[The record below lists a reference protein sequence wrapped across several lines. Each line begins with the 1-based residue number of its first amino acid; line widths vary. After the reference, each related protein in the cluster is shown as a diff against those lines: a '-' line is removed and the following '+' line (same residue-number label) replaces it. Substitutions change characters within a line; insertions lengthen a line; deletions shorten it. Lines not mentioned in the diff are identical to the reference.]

1 MKPQQYLSSH
11 YKKIRSIHKGHTT
24 EIWLVEENSTNQ
36 KYVLKIIN
44 RIGTPYPQMLK
55 LQHQNL
61 PMVYYAVET
70 DMATYVIEEYLQGMN
85 LQEYFDRYGSF
96 NEATICQYAMEI
108 CDCLELLHS
117 HHILHRDIKPSNL
130 FLMDNHKLKL
140 IDFDAGRVEK
150 INKINDTQIIG
161 TPGFASPEQY
171 GFQQTDEKTD
181 IYSLGLTLQVLLGF
195 DNYKGFLLPVLKKCT
210 EFDPSKRYPSAKKL
224 KQAIKIRVYYHNLR
238 GKLINAK
245 TLCASVFIFIVWLI
259 IKEEFAPN
267 TEQEIQ
273 SKPTSIEISQPI
285 DQLNQQAEIAPK
297 EEESI
302 QNDQNDTSEIFYE
315 ESFIE
320 ISEPPTTKLE
330 ELSTTNLEELPTQ
343 KLESESATILEE
355 LSESSTPQPQR
366 DLTELYEKA
375 ATEEININQ
384 MPREI
389 LVNRLG
395 KDDASIEEQNSAV
408 DEYNRRL
415 ELNARVKALMEQLP
429 EDMTSAE
436 RNAAHFEFYQQE
448 KRKLNLE

>member
-96 NEATICQYAMEI
+96 NEADICQYAMEI

-171 GFQQTDEKTD
+171 GFQQTDKKTD
-181 IYSLGLTLQVLLGF
+181 IYSLGLTLQVLIGF

-210 EFDPSKRYPSAKKL
+210 EFDPSKRYPL
-224 KQAIKIRVYYHNLR
+224 QI
-238 GKLINAK
+238 
-245 TLCASVFIFIVWLI
+245 
-259 IKEEFAPN
+259 
-267 TEQEIQ
+267 
-273 SKPTSIEISQPI
+273 
-285 DQLNQQAEIAPK
+285 
-297 EEESI
+297 
-302 QNDQNDTSEIFYE
+302 
-315 ESFIE
+315 
-320 ISEPPTTKLE
+320 
-330 ELSTTNLEELPTQ
+330 
-343 KLESESATILEE
+343 
-355 LSESSTPQPQR
+355 
-366 DLTELYEKA
+366 
-375 ATEEININQ
+375 
-384 MPREI
+384 
-389 LVNRLG
+389 
-395 KDDASIEEQNSAV
+395 
-408 DEYNRRL
+408 
-415 ELNARVKALMEQLP
+415 
-429 EDMTSAE
+429 
-436 RNAAHFEFYQQE
+436 
-448 KRKLNLE
+448 